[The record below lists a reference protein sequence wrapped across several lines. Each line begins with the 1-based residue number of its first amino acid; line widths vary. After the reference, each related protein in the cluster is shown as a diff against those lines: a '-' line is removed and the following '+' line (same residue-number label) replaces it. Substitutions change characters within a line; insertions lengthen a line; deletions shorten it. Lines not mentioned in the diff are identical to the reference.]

1 MSPLIPG
8 NNAHLLPLAIVVDN
22 LLCLHLRFSVL
33 LLMVTILIVSMI
45 SIMSVNLMIIARLQD
60 HNLLP
65 DSNITIMRLMNAI
78 NNKCS
83 LMIVILLPQD
93 HNSLPI
99 ITVLLHRRH
108 LPDSTKVL
116 SRHIAKNLNRSMMT
130 TIILLHPIAAQVIPI
145 LILPMMVEMEDINR
159 IQAIDPLTGQT
170 FGVFF

>member
-8 NNAHLLPLAIVVDN
+8 NNAHLLPLAVVVDN
-22 LLCLHLRFSVL
+22 LLCLCLHLCLHLRFSVL

-45 SIMSVNLMIIARLQD
+45 SIMSVDLMIIARLQD

-130 TIILLHPIAAQVIPI
+130 TIILLHPI
-145 LILPMMVEMEDINR
+145 
-159 IQAIDPLTGQT
+159 
-170 FGVFF
+170 